1 MILKCIAFLAAALML
16 ANCCALGNGCAPPPG
31 ASIASDGLGSA
42 PADDT
47 EPVEAQPK
55 AHARAKREI
64 SRGPLAAASG
74 RNVKPQPEDSWEQQ
88 QTADQADEK
97 RLKRIL
103 TICST
108 CSAGEFARPGT
119 ARNARPQPEDSWEQQ
134 QTADQ
139 ADEKRLKRILTIC
152 STCSAG
158 ESARDE
164 TT

>member
-55 AHARAKREI
+55 EHARAKREI

-74 RNVKPQPEDSWEQQ
+74 RNVKPQPKDSWEQQ
-88 QTADQADEK
+88 QAADQADEK

-103 TICST
+103 TICS
-108 CSAGEFARPGT
+108 A
-119 ARNARPQPEDSWEQQ
+119 
-134 QTADQ
+134 
-139 ADEKRLKRILTIC
+139 
-152 STCSAG
+152 CSAG

-164 TT
+164 ATTSSR

>member
-31 ASIASDGLGSA
+31 ASIASDGLDSA
-42 PADDT
+42 PVDDT
-47 EPVEAQPK
+47 EPVERQPK
-55 AHARAKREI
+55 EHARAKREI

-103 TICST
+103 TICS
-108 CSAGEFARPGT
+108 A
-119 ARNARPQPEDSWEQQ
+119 
-134 QTADQ
+134 
-139 ADEKRLKRILTIC
+139 
-152 STCSAG
+152 CSAG

-164 TT
+164 ATTSSR

>member
-16 ANCCALGNGCAPPPG
+16 ANCCAFGNGCAPPPG
-31 ASIASDGLGSA
+31 ASIASDGLDSA

-55 AHARAKREI
+55 EHARAKREI

-74 RNVKPQPEDSWEQQ
+74 RNVKPQQDSWEQQ
-88 QTADQADEK
+88 QAADQANEK

-103 TICST
+103 TICSA
-108 CSAGEFARPGT
+108 CSAA
-119 ARNARPQPEDSWEQQ
+119 
-134 QTADQ
+134 
-139 ADEKRLKRILTIC
+139 
-152 STCSAG
+152 

-164 TT
+164 ATTSSR